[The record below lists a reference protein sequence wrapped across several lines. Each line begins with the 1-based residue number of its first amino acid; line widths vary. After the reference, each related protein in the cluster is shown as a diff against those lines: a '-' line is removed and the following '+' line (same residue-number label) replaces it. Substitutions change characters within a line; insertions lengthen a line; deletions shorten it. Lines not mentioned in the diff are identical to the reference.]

1 LKTETKTNPCLDID
15 IPVAPVAHLADK
27 MQGCVTEGD
36 YALCGAKLKGI
47 NLTDSARRCKKCK
60 EIAMRRMYGGSA

>member
-1 LKTETKTNPCLDID
+1 MQSETETTTSHGTDE
-15 IPVAPVAHLADK
+15 PVAHLADK

-60 EIAMRRMYGGSA
+60 EIAMRRMYGGNV

>member
-1 LKTETKTNPCLDID
+1 MNQLDTKTKLDTGSGTT
-15 IPVAPVAHLADK
+15 PKRAHLADK

-47 NLTDSARRCKKCK
+47 NDIPPGTKVCGKCIEIAQRRC
-60 EIAMRRMYGGSA
+60 S